1 MRELPLKR
9 RAPAEAGLV
18 AGLIATLG
26 SKGLRRGLRGGS
38 RVWLYIG
45 LTATGLRLARRLLG
59 GGEETV
65 FAARLEPGEGLEIRS
80 VPRAG

>member
-1 MRELPLKR
+1 MHELPVKR
-9 RAPAEAGLV
+9 RAPTEQGLV
-18 AGLIATLG
+18 AGLLATLA

-38 RVWLYIG
+38 RVWLYVG
-45 LTATGLRLARRLLG
+45 VTATGLRLARRLLG

-80 VPRAG
+80 VSRAG